1 MSLKMDNC
9 INTLM
14 KSAQTELIKRQFSY
28 ILSPQNAEFFLFPVY
43 DHFLGRR
50 FHQQIYMCDW
60 NIELV
65 KTDFARNI
73 IASTVDRRVARTG
86 QTKIIETELLL
97 QLKGGVF
104 VYVKNNSIQVFAS
117 TQKLALKTIDFLACR
132 YARKTGGEPHFYLVT
147 MKCDDLA
154 LRSVSLDEAWRQD
167 ESEMEIHYGSEFL
180 QWHQELVRRLTTRNS
195 GVTLLRGDPGTG
207 KTTFL
212 RHLIVSLNETHRF
225 LYLPLNNGWMLA
237 GFQSVE
243 FWHKQR
249 LLDPDRKLV
258 IIIEDAE
265 EFLMER
271 TNARDGNHVS
281 DLLNIGDGLMGDYLQ
296 LHLICTINC
305 PLNVLDKA
313 VTRPGRLLAYRQFK
327 RLSPEHAQRVAQAKG
342 LVIPEQENYSLAEIY
357 NGESVFDENGSRR
370 PIGFVA

>member
-1 MSLKMDNC
+1 
-9 INTLM
+9 
-14 KSAQTELIKRQFSY
+14 
-28 ILSPQNAEFFLFPVY
+28 
-43 DHFLGRR
+43 
-50 FHQQIYMCDW
+50 
-60 NIELV
+60 
-65 KTDFARNI
+65 
-73 IASTVDRRVARTG
+73 
-86 QTKIIETELLL
+86 
-97 QLKGGVF
+97 
-104 VYVKNNSIQVFAS
+104 
-117 TQKLALKTIDFLACR
+117 
-132 YARKTGGEPHFYLVT
+132 
-147 MKCDDLA
+147 MKCDDFA

-167 ESEMEIHYGSEFL
+167 ESEMEIHYGSEFP
-180 QWHQELVRRLTTRNS
+180 QWHQELARRLTTRKS

-313 VTRPGRLLAYRQFK
+313 VPALAGCWPIGNSTVITRTRATGG
-327 RLSPEHAQRVAQAKG
+327 SSKG
-342 LVIPEQENYSLAEIY
+342 L
-357 NGESVFDENGSRR
+357 GHSRT
-370 PIGFVA
+370 GKLFAGGDL